1 MLAFLRGIGRFWYD
15 FIIGDDWK
23 IAAAVVV
30 VLLIGAG
37 AVLAGLGGGVVLAPV
52 LAAGVA
58 AAFAVALYVDVRSN
72 GGR

>member
-1 MLAFLRGIGRFWYD
+1 MLAFLRGTGRFWYD

-37 AVLAGLGGGVVLAPV
+37 LVLAGLGGGVVLAPV
-52 LAAGVA
+52 LATGVA
-58 AAFAVALYVDVRSN
+58 GAFTLALYLDVRS
-72 GGR
+72 R